1 MSKKKSTEIVS
12 LKSFPYDR
20 VKEKIQRVYD
30 VL

>member
-1 MSKKKSTEIVS
+1 MSKKVQIVS

>member
-1 MSKKKSTEIVS
+1 MSKKVQIVS
-12 LKSFPYDR
+12 LKSFSYDR